1 MKMFYSKW
9 HSALLCGTI
18 ILCIGAAAYFKTS
31 HSVQPQLVNQVK
43 QVYSIK
49 ELERII
55 EAMPDGPLKA
65 NFYIVLATEY
75 AGSSIEL
82 HTILDLYAKM
92 QMKRMQNGDTI

>member
-1 MKMFYSKW
+1 MKMFYMKW
-9 HSALLCGTI
+9 RFALLYSVI
-18 ILCIGAAAYFKTS
+18 ILYICAAAYFKMS
-31 HSVQPQLVNQVK
+31 HSVQPQLVNQVQ

-49 ELERII
+49 ELEQII

-65 NFYIVLATEY
+65 NLYIVLATEY

-92 QMKRMQNGDTI
+92 QMKKMQNKDTI